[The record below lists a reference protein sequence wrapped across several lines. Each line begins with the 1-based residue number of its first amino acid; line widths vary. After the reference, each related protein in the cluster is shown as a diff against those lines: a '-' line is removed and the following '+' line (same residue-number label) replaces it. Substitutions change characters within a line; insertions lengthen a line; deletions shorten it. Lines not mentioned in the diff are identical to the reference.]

1 MKDLKGVEKYS
12 EEYDLIMDLEMQ
24 VVANAYDTEGY
35 SIKLPNDITGMSIK
49 RSFDG
54 DCPVYKEVAWKVDL
68 DCLGLRYD
76 STIADYPR
84 HGNTLRIFYK
94 DIEKAYSSLYFL
106 RQFVIGKKLLS
117 EET

>member
-49 RSFDG
+49 RSLTVTAL
-54 DCPVYKEVAWKVDL
+54 CIQIK
-68 DCLGLRYD
+68 LGR
-76 STIADYPR
+76 
-84 HGNTLRIFYK
+84 
-94 DIEKAYSSLYFL
+94 
-106 RQFVIGKKLLS
+106 
-117 EET
+117 